1 MTKTTKVK
9 DSGNRQF
16 RLVSQKTQIT
26 CGPAC
31 CLMMWANV
39 YDADP
44 QADEGGVIALSK
56 AYPPKAWNAHT
67 GSEINNLSRVL
78 AQMGVR
84 TKVETYSQTNPLKSA
99 LATKV
104 KPKKPALV
112 FVEWETTSNTIGHF
126 VVVPYAT
133 SSDKITILDP
143 YYGLQEVTAI
153 SMPFYYPDTSE
164 TDPPSLKFTGA
175 IAFVE

>member
-9 DSGNRQF
+9 DSGNREF
-16 RLVSQKTQIT
+16 RIVRQKTQVT

-31 CLMMWANV
+31 CLIMWANV

-56 AYPPKAWNAHT
+56 AFPPKAWNAHT

-84 TKVETYSQTNPLKSA
+84 TKVESFSGSNYLKTG

-112 FVEWETTSNTIGHF
+112 FVEWETDSNTIGHF

-133 SSDKITILDP
+133 SSGNITILDP
-143 YYGLQEVTAI
+143 FYGLQEIGAV
-153 SMPFYYPDTSE
+153 SLPFYYPTTDE
-164 TDPPSLKFTGA
+164 TDPPSLKFSGA
-175 IAFVE
+175 VAFVE